1 VNRKISVL
9 VADDH
14 LLMRESLRGILEKT
28 QFVKEIYEAENGK
41 QAMDLLAQHAIDV
54 ALLDIRM
61 PEVDGF
67 EVIAYVHKL
76 RLSTRTIALTAF
88 DEEAMIFNLMKTGV
102 DGILFKKTTHQQE
115 IYTAIITVLEG
126 KHYYNEKVQVA
137 FENKPDGI
145 AYSLPIKLTAREF
158 QITTLLCK
166 GLNTISIAEKLFL
179 SKHTIESYRKEILRK
194 TNSKNT
200 NELIAFAIRS
210 GIISS

>member
-1 VNRKISVL
+1 MNRKITVL

-14 LLMRESLRGILEKT
+14 LLMRESLRGMLEKT

-41 QAMDLLAQHAIDV
+41 KAMDLLAQHAIDV

-67 EVIAYVHKL
+67 DVIAYVHELK
-76 RLSTRTIALTAF
+76 LSTRTIALTAF

-126 KHYYNEKVQVA
+126 KHYYSEKVQVA
-137 FENKPDGI
+137 FENRPDGI
-145 AYSLPIKLTAREF
+145 AHSVPIKLTAREF
-158 QITTLLCK
+158 QVTTLLCK
-166 GLNTISIAEKLFL
+166 GMNTASIAEKLFL

>member
-1 VNRKISVL
+1 MNRKITVL

-14 LLMRESLRGILEKT
+14 LLMRESLRGMLEKT
-28 QFVKEIYEAENGK
+28 QFVKEIYEAENGRE
-41 QAMDLLAQHAIDV
+41 AMDLLAQHAIDI

-67 EVIAYVHKL
+67 DLIAYIRQLK
-76 RLSTRTIALTAF
+76 LSTRTIALTAF
-88 DEEAMIFNLMKTGV
+88 DEEAMIFSLMKAGV

-115 IYTAIITVLEG
+115 IYTAIITVMEG
-126 KHYYNEKVQVA
+126 KHFYSEKVQVA
-137 FENKPDGI
+137 VENKPAGF
-145 AYSLPIKLTAREF
+145 AHSLPIKLTAREF
-158 QITTLLCK
+158 QITTFLCN
-166 GLNTISIAEKLFL
+166 GLNTATIADQLFL

-210 GIISS
+210 GIIDS